1 MYLNYY
7 AIDSICAITLSI
19 RTKNGGSAY
28 THLTNFRVHNTPN
41 PPNESPVIVFYTNER
56 KFITNFYKLLF
67 SPSGYSDGLL
77 CEARVYFKHK
87 PKDYIRIN
95 FTVYND
101 ENKNN
106 LSIYNDGAYSEPTKF
121 YDGVEITTPKTNA
134 TADNDFV
141 RSISIDYFSA
151 EDKSSTND
159 TPISE
164 ATE

>member
-1 MYLNYY
+1 MDLNYN

-19 RTKNGGSAY
+19 LTKNCGSAY

-41 PPNESPVIVFYTNER
+41 QPNESPVIMFYTNDK

-67 SPSGYSDGLL
+67 SPDGYSDGLL

-106 LSIYNDGAYSEPTKF
+106 LSIFNDGMYSGPDKF

-134 TADNDFV
+134 NADNDFV

-151 EDKSSTND
+151 VDKNSANN

>member
-1 MYLNYY
+1 MDLNYH
-7 AIDSICAITLSI
+7 AIDSTCAITLSI
-19 RTKNGGSAY
+19 STKNGGSAY
-28 THLTNFRVHNTPN
+28 THLTNFRVCNTLNQKEP
-41 PPNESPVIVFYTNER
+41 PVIMFGTTER

-77 CEARVYFKHK
+77 CEARVYFKHT
-87 PKDYIRIN
+87 PKDYIRVN

-101 ENKNN
+101 ENKND
-106 LSIYNDGAYSEPTKF
+106 LSIYNDGLLAAKF
-121 YDGVEITTPKTNA
+121 YDGVEITTPETNA

-151 EDKSSTND
+151 EDQNSTND